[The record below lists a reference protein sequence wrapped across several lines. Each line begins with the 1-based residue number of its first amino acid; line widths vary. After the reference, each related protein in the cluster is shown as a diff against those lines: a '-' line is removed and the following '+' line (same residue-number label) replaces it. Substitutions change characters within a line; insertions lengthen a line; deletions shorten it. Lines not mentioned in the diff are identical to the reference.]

1 MSFKQYSEQQQKQ
14 VQKFMSD
21 NENSLK
27 INNALLYKTKIL
39 EEDIR
44 ERDATILKYKEKFG
58 ELEQPGKICSR
69 KLLIFNTHIHKNN
82 LFLPLVYNKAVYNSS
97 IK

>member
-1 MSFKQYSEQQQKQ
+1 
-14 VQKFMSD
+14 MSD

-58 ELEQPGKICSR
+58 ELEQPGNICCQE
-69 KLLIFNTHIHKNN
+69 LLIFNIRIHKNN
-82 LFLPLVYNKAVYNSS
+82 LFLPLVYNKAVHKTS

>member
-1 MSFKQYSEQQQKQ
+1 
-14 VQKFMSD
+14 MSD

-58 ELEQPGKICSR
+58 ELEQPGKIYYR
-69 KLLIFNTHIHKNN
+69 ELYFFNTHIHKNN
-82 LFLPLVYNKAVYNSS
+82 LFCLLIYKKAVHKTS

>member
-58 ELEQPGKICSR
+58 ELEPPGKIFYR
-69 KLLIFNTHIHKNN
+69 ELYFFNTRIHKNN
-82 LFLPLVYNKAVYNSS
+82 LFCLLIYKKAVHKTS